1 MSDPSGLIDR
11 VLDAGEPEDDTA
23 ERILDAALDRFST
36 FGIRRTTM
44 DDISTA
50 AGVGR
55 ATLYRRFAGR
65 DEIVRA
71 VILREMFRFI
81 SEIDAA
87 VQELDDPRARFVE
100 GFLATMREARKQPLL
115 SRLIEI
121 EPDLLL
127 PFLTVEA
134 RPALELARGYLAQ
147 QLRDSQ
153 EAGAVP
159 ADVEVD
165 VVAEMLVRLC
175 QSLLLT
181 PKGLIDPDD
190 EDGLRRIAEDMFAP
204 ILFR

>member
-1 MSDPSGLIDR
+1 MTETDGLLER
-11 VLDAGEPEDDTA
+11 VRHAGQAEDDTS

-44 DDISTA
+44 DDISSA

-71 VILREMFRFI
+71 VILREMYRFI
-81 SEIDAA
+81 SEVDAS
-87 VQELDDPRARFVE
+87 VQEIDDPAQRFVE
-100 GFLATMREARKQPLL
+100 GFLATMREARQQPLM

-134 RPALELARGYLAQ
+134 LPALELARDYLAA
-147 QLRDSQ
+147 QLHESQ
-153 EAGAVP
+153 ADGAIA
-159 ADVEVD
+159 ADVDVD

-190 EDGLRRIAEDMFAP
+190 EDGLRRIAETMFAP
-204 ILFR
+204 VLFS